1 MFTKALRWA
10 ILPVAIAAMIVAA
23 SGQARAD
30 LYTLID
36 KNSQVSVNTGADGA
50 DGVRG
55 VNAWSVNGVNQLH
68 QQWFWFRIG
77 DGTGEASIDTLPLLF
92 AKASDTNSSPGD
104 DVLNLT
110 YGTRDGLEID
120 VKMSLQGTDSGLHSD
135 LGEQLAIRH
144 NSQSD
149 MTIHFFQYSDF
160 DLNGTS
166 AGQSVIL
173 TPAGHPFRATQVGGG
188 LAMNETVVT
197 PSPEHWEASNFP
209 LTRDKLD
216 NITDLD
222 TTLDGV
228 TSAFGDATWAFEWD
242 FVLAP
247 GGSFLISK
255 DKDISAVPA
264 PGAVILGGLGLSLLV
279 WMRRRVG

>member
-55 VNAWSVNGVNQLH
+55 VNEWSVNGVNQLH
-68 QQWFWFRIG
+68 QQWFWYRVG
-77 DGTGEASIDTLPLLF
+77 TGTGEASIDTLPLTF
-92 AKASDTNSSPGD
+92 AKASDTNGNPGD
-104 DVLNLT
+104 DILFLT
-110 YGTRDGLEID
+110 YGTEGGLQID
-120 VKMSLQGTDSGLHSD
+120 VKLSLQGTDGDLHSD
-135 LGEQLAIRH
+135 MGEQIAIR
-144 NSQSD
+144 NTGRTDLD
-149 MTIHFFQYSDF
+149 MHFFQYSDF

-173 TPAGHPFRATQVGGG
+173 TPAGHPFRANQVGAG
-188 LAMNETVVT
+188 LALNETVVT
-197 PSPEHWEASNFP
+197 PAPDHWEANVFP
-209 LTRDKLD
+209 TTRNKLD
-216 NITDLD
+216 NNTDLD

-228 TSAFGDATWAFEWD
+228 TASFGDATWSFEWD

-247 GGSFLISK
+247 GASFLISK
-255 DKDISAVPA
+255 DKDMSPVPA
-264 PGAVILGGLGLSLLV
+264 PAAVILGGLGLSLV
-279 WMRRRVG
+279 IWMRRRVG